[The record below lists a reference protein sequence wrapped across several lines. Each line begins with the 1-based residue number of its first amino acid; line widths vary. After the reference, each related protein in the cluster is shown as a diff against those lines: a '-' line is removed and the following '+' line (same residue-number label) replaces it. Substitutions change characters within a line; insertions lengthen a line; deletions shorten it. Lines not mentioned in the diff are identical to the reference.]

1 MSKLCL
7 YDAREY
13 LKGTFDFSIFKDI
26 LFNTTCVKPLVLVKK
41 TYELPERGYIY
52 YKDKD
57 VNYSMFS
64 IIQDKV
70 KSLLNAEKGSNLIV
84 NLLDNGSTYIL
95 TYIVGNERLTIFLDS
110 SSYRNKVVNIIESY
124 TGKKGIFS
132 KKDLYSIVCDTLKVL
147 YPFLDLVQGRHKK
160 IVIEEITI
168 LTGISEN
175 TCGVGHITS
184 DMFQEFVNYKSND
197 ISLQNK
203 WGDDKLHCEYVI
215 TLKSNNMKDRS

>member
-1 MSKLCL
+1 MSELCL

-26 LFNTTCVKPLVLVKK
+26 LFNTICVKPLVLVKK
-41 TYELPERGYIY
+41 TDELSGRGYIY

-57 VNYSMFS
+57 INYSMFS

-70 KSLLNAEKGSNLIV
+70 KSLLKAEKGSNLIV
-84 NLLDNGSTYIL
+84 NLLDNGITYIL
-95 TYIVGNERLTIFLDS
+95 TYIVDNERLTIFLDS
-110 SSYRNKVVNIIESY
+110 SSYKNKVVNITEYY
-124 TGKKGIFS
+124 TGKKRVFS
-132 KKDLYSIVCDTLKVL
+132 KKELYNIVCDTLKVL
-147 YPFLDLVQGRHKK
+147 YPLLDLVQDRHEKV
-160 IVIEEITI
+160 VIEEITI

-184 DMFQEFVNYKSND
+184 DMFQEFVDYKSND

-203 WGDDKLHCEYVI
+203 WGDDKLHCEYII
-215 TLKSNNMKDRS
+215 TLKSNNMKDRF

>member
-26 LFNTTCVKPLVLVKK
+26 LFNTICVKPLVLVKK
-41 TYELPERGYIY
+41 TDELSGCGYIY

-57 VNYSMFS
+57 INYSMFS

-70 KSLLNAEKGSNLIV
+70 KSLLKAEKGSNLIV
-84 NLLDNGSTYIL
+84 NLLDNGITYIL
-95 TYIVGNERLTIFLDS
+95 TYIVDNERLTIFLDS
-110 SSYRNKVVNIIESY
+110 SSYKNKVVNITEYY
-124 TGKKGIFS
+124 TGKKRVFS
-132 KKDLYSIVCDTLKVL
+132 KKELYNIVCDTLKVL
-147 YPFLDLVQGRHKK
+147 YPLLDLVQDRHEKV
-160 IVIEEITI
+160 VIEEITI

-184 DMFQEFVNYKSND
+184 DIFQKFDDYKSKD

-203 WGDDKLHCEYVI
+203 WGDDKLHCEYII
-215 TLKSNNMKDRS
+215 TLKSNNMKDRF

>member
-1 MSKLCL
+1 MSELCL
-7 YDAREY
+7 YDAKMY

-26 LFNTTCVKPLVLVKK
+26 LFNTICVKPLVLVKK
-41 TYELPERGYIY
+41 TDELSGCGYIY

-57 VNYSMFS
+57 INYSMFS

-70 KSLLNAEKGSNLIV
+70 KSLLKAEKGSNLIV
-84 NLLDNGSTYIL
+84 NLLDNGITYIL
-95 TYIVGNERLTIFLDS
+95 TYIVDNERLTIFLDS
-110 SSYRNKVVNIIESY
+110 SSYKNKVVNITEYY
-124 TGKKGIFS
+124 TGKKRVFS
-132 KKDLYSIVCDTLKVL
+132 KKELYSIVCDTLKVL
-147 YPFLDLVQGRHKK
+147 YPLLDLVQDRHEEV
-160 IVIEEITI
+160 VIEEITI

-184 DMFQEFVNYKSND
+184 DMFQEFVDYKSND

-203 WGDDKLHCEYVI
+203 WGDDKLHCEYII